1 MKTNSTEGSEI
12 GSLFQGESWFDPLEA
27 GPRGRIRAFIEAM
40 PHEDLTAILD
50 RGRYERAAGKGV
62 RNGTRERQLLG
73 SFGPVTVSVPRA
85 RLAQPGGTTQ
95 EWRSAVL
102 PRYARMTR
110 QVEALGACPR
120 MVEPGW

>member
-73 SFGPVTVSVPRA
+73 WFGPVTASVPRA
-85 RLAQPGGTTQ
+85 RLTQADGTTQ
-95 EWRSAVL
+95 V
-102 PRYARMTR
+102 
-110 QVEALGACPR
+110 
-120 MVEPGW
+120 